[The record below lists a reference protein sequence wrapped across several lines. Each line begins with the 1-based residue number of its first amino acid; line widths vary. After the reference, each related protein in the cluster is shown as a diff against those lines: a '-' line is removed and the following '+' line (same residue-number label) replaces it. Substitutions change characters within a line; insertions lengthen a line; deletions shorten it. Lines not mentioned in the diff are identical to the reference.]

1 MSELFDD
8 DDDTPTVSVPR
19 FDGDDDEGEES
30 FIYDGADAPVTRT
43 TYREQLREVLD
54 DDADDD
60 TAEEHEVER
69 SLLHDVDRP
78 PITVEDEA
86 LPPAIFTPSPSS
98 ASASLSS
105 PPIMS
110 SSLLNGT
117 PTSLPLRP
125 FLHPTISRLRSYTP
139 QASPTSS
146 ATSAPS
152 AFRGVSPVP
161 SSFSTLSPGSSSARL
176 PGAEKHEFPQSN
188 GHVPDSREVF
198 RWTQLRA
205 LGTHVFARPSNK
217 AQAVLGAGVVGT
229 PTVLA
234 ANGLICVG
242 MDNGRILVFDFKQTL
257 KCVCGDPA
265 TEKTVGA
272 VTALA
277 LSHDHTFVAAGH
289 ATGHIQLFDL
299 KKPQVPARS
308 VPPTTLAVVG
318 SGRKEGHLEGSRIV
332 NIGFVAGRHTAIVT
346 ADHTG
351 LAFYHSLGKAL
362 FFDASDVL
370 RILGKYPDEE
380 PVVLGQ
386 PPFHRRRARRTN
398 TILAMAPLPLGTVP
412 HSTDTYNVTALLTA
426 AKLVIVGLKPSPK
439 TWYRKH
445 RGEDDDQMG
454 KGKFRAALAWFPS
467 VIPGAS
473 AGRTKP
479 EPPPTKD
486 NAKGTTP
493 MLVYSWG
500 SKLQL
505 LLVSELRTV
514 EKFTSERTGKLTT
527 VEVGRLVF
535 EEKAQWTARDNVHA
549 IQWLN
554 AKQILAVTTSALEVY
569 DVHTRTLVEHTPFD
583 PSLLVSPTIAHTI
596 NGAFSYSDA
605 TGDVAHSV
613 RTYKGKIFLLGRQEV
628 QVGTLLTWADRIL
641 SFVENGDFLSAIDLT
656 RSYYL
661 GTAPGNKNGL
671 PDDPLELKKVVGE
684 KMRELMVA
692 STRYA
697 FSEDRMTDATHH
709 SPDGRGVDRTSLFE
723 NLVSTCARACIALG
737 DLEFLFEDLFQA
749 YDDAGIASIYLE
761 QFETFVL
768 EHDVRT
774 VDPRIAQR
782 LIALHAANGRPDRAE
797 RVIWHID
804 PVCLDIDQAVQL
816 CQTHHLYDALMYVY
830 TRAMRDYVA
839 PVVEMLGLIRRVTQ
853 LRRSPVPDEA
863 ALEPLIV
870 NAYKVYPYLADVLSG
885 LTYPSEE
892 PLDED
897 EGTQAKRDLYAF
909 LFHGRSSTW
918 PRGDGGRLI
927 LTAEEDGGVEPTYP
941 YCRLLLSFDAEA
953 FLHALD
959 LAFED
964 TYLNDETRGGASR
977 LVIVKILLEILA
989 SPPSSS
995 SASTLPSAVRTFVHI
1010 FIARNV
1016 PKYPQFIQMSPSVL
1030 HSILVGLT
1038 TDADRSTREDRQ
1050 LAAEYLLST
1059 YTPHESEQLL
1069 QLFEDA
1075 GFYRILRTWH
1085 RQEGRWAPLLLAHI
1099 HDPDVRPADLFASAH
1114 DIFATAAR
1122 SHAGTVP
1129 EDLKTTVAGALPDLL
1144 HFGVIDTARFL
1155 DHHVPQLHEDAIDQ
1169 ITSNTDHE
1177 RFAYL
1182 RCLLGLPSLDDE
1194 QQQHRPGP
1202 STGVPPR
1209 LRRMYV
1215 ELLGKIEPTSA
1226 IPSLQYLPA
1235 EFLEW
1240 DEALR
1245 TCEEQEVFDAV
1256 VWALNWRGDP
1266 KAALQ
1271 KAEAFGTR
1279 LSANVGW
1286 LVAQGAASSRQELQQ
1301 HVESLE
1307 AIGRTAVAICV
1318 ERSSQRRG
1326 ADEDASVEDL
1336 WFQLLRTQIAS
1347 VQAVSA
1353 CSPAGAE
1360 HEGQQHAP
1368 LTALRALVQ
1377 TTFSA
1382 LVSASAGRGVS
1393 FPRLFTRLVGTSTTA
1408 RGTQYTEFRTILTGM
1423 MEAYRAE
1430 GDMLAITKHLLD
1442 RDVFETVEMAA
1453 RARARGWAPR
1463 AGTCA
1468 GCRRPLAPATAKRQR
1483 GKGAADEEE
1492 GFGKGITIMR
1502 TGIAYHGS
1510 CLPPQL
1516 SSNVH

>member
-1 MSELFDD
+1 M
-8 DDDTPTVSVPR
+8 
-19 FDGDDDEGEES
+19 
-30 FIYDGADAPVTRT
+30 
-43 TYREQLREVLD
+43 
-54 DDADDD
+54 
-60 TAEEHEVER
+60 
-69 SLLHDVDRP
+69 
-78 PITVEDEA
+78 
-86 LPPAIFTPSPSS
+86 
-98 ASASLSS
+98 
-105 PPIMS
+105 
-110 SSLLNGT
+110 
-117 PTSLPLRP
+117 
-125 FLHPTISRLRSYTP
+125 
-139 QASPTSS
+139 
-146 ATSAPS
+146 
-152 AFRGVSPVP
+152 
-161 SSFSTLSPGSSSARL
+161 
-176 PGAEKHEFPQSN
+176 
-188 GHVPDSREVF
+188 
-198 RWTQLRA
+198 
-205 LGTHVFARPSNK
+205 
-217 AQAVLGAGVVGT
+217 
-229 PTVLA
+229 
-234 ANGLICVG
+234 
-242 MDNGRILVFDFKQTL
+242 
-257 KCVCGDPA
+257 
-265 TEKTVGA
+265 
-272 VTALA
+272 
-277 LSHDHTFVAAGH
+277 
-289 ATGHIQLFDL
+289 
-299 KKPQVPARS
+299 
-308 VPPTTLAVVG
+308 
-318 SGRKEGHLEGSRIV
+318 
-332 NIGFVAGRHTAIVT
+332 
-346 ADHTG
+346 
-351 LAFYHSLGKAL
+351 
-362 FFDASDVL
+362 
-370 RILGKYPDEE
+370 
-380 PVVLGQ
+380 
-386 PPFHRRRARRTN
+386 
-398 TILAMAPLPLGTVP
+398 
-412 HSTDTYNVTALLTA
+412 
-426 AKLVIVGLKPSPK
+426 
-439 TWYRKH
+439 
-445 RGEDDDQMG
+445 
-454 KGKFRAALAWFPS
+454 
-467 VIPGAS
+467 
-473 AGRTKP
+473 
-479 EPPPTKD
+479 
-486 NAKGTTP
+486 
-493 MLVYSWG
+493 
-500 SKLQL
+500 
-505 LLVSELRTV
+505 
-514 EKFTSERTGKLTT
+514 
-527 VEVGRLVF
+527 
-535 EEKAQWTARDNVHA
+535 
-549 IQWLN
+549 
-554 AKQILAVTTSALEVY
+554 
-569 DVHTRTLVEHTPFD
+569 
-583 PSLLVSPTIAHTI
+583 
-596 NGAFSYSDA
+596 
-605 TGDVAHSV
+605 
-613 RTYKGKIFLLGRQEV
+613 

-641 SFVENGDFLSAIDLT
+641 SFVESGDFLSAIDLT

-697 FSEDRMTDATHH
+697 FSEDRMKDATHH

-723 NLVSTCARACIALG
+723 NLVATCARACIALD

-749 YDDAGIASIYLE
+749 YDDAGIAPIYLE

-839 PVVEMLGLIRRVTQ
+839 PVVEMLRLIRKVTQ

-897 EGTQAKRDLYAF
+897 EGTQAKQDLYSF

-918 PRGDGGRLI
+918 PRGDGGRLV

-941 YCRLLLSFDAEA
+941 YCRLLLCFDAEA

-964 TYLNDETRGGASR
+964 TYLNARGGASR

-989 SPPSSS
+989 SPSPSS
-995 SASTLPSAVRTFVHI
+995 LPPAVRTFVHI
-1010 FIARNV
+1010 FVARNV
-1016 PKYPQFIQMSPSVL
+1016 PKYPQFLQMSPSVL

-1059 YTPHESEQLL
+1059 YTPHESELLL

-1085 RQEGRWAPLLLAHI
+1085 RQEGRLAPLLLAHI
-1099 HDPDVRPADLFASAH
+1099 HDSDVHPVDLFASAH
-1114 DIFATAAR
+1114 EIFATAAR

-1144 HFGVIDTARFL
+1144 HLGVIDTARFL
-1155 DHHVPQLHEDAIDQ
+1155 DRHVPQLHEDAIDLMK
-1169 ITSNTDHE
+1169 SNNNHE

-1182 RCLLGLPSLDDE
+1182 RCLLGPPSLDDE
-1194 QQQHRPGP
+1194 QPQQGP

-1215 ELLGKIEPTSA
+1215 ELLCKIEPTSV

-1256 VWALNWRGDP
+1256 VWALNWRGNP

-1271 KAEAFGTR
+1271 KAESFGTR

-1286 LVAQGAASSRQELQQ
+1286 LVAQGGATSRQELQQ
-1301 HVESLE
+1301 HVENLQ
-1307 AIGRTAVAICV
+1307 AIGRTGVAICV
-1318 ERSSQRRG
+1318 QHSSKRG
-1326 ADEDASVEDL
+1326 EAVEDL

-1353 CSPAGAE
+1353 CCPASSPSQNADAE
-1360 HEGQQHAP
+1360 REESQAQHA
-1368 LTALRALVQ
+1368 LTALRSLVQ

-1382 LVSASAGRGVS
+1382 LVSASAGRAVS
-1393 FPRLFTRLVGTSTTA
+1393 FPRLFTRLVETTA
-1408 RGTQYTEFRTILTGM
+1408 GTPGVGRGTPYTEFRTILTGM

-1430 GDMLAITKHLLD
+1430 GDMLAITKHLVD

-1453 RARARGWAPR
+1453 CARARGWAPR
-1463 AGTCA
+1463 VGTCA
-1468 GCRRPLAPATAKRQR
+1468 GCRRPLVPALAKHQQL
-1483 GKGAADEEE
+1483 GVPAADEEEE
-1492 GFGKGITIMR
+1492 GFGKITIMR

>member
-1 MSELFDD
+1 M
-8 DDDTPTVSVPR
+8 
-19 FDGDDDEGEES
+19 
-30 FIYDGADAPVTRT
+30 
-43 TYREQLREVLD
+43 
-54 DDADDD
+54 
-60 TAEEHEVER
+60 
-69 SLLHDVDRP
+69 
-78 PITVEDEA
+78 
-86 LPPAIFTPSPSS
+86 
-98 ASASLSS
+98 
-105 PPIMS
+105 
-110 SSLLNGT
+110 
-117 PTSLPLRP
+117 
-125 FLHPTISRLRSYTP
+125 
-139 QASPTSS
+139 
-146 ATSAPS
+146 
-152 AFRGVSPVP
+152 
-161 SSFSTLSPGSSSARL
+161 
-176 PGAEKHEFPQSN
+176 
-188 GHVPDSREVF
+188 
-198 RWTQLRA
+198 
-205 LGTHVFARPSNK
+205 
-217 AQAVLGAGVVGT
+217 
-229 PTVLA
+229 
-234 ANGLICVG
+234 
-242 MDNGRILVFDFKQTL
+242 
-257 KCVCGDPA
+257 
-265 TEKTVGA
+265 
-272 VTALA
+272 
-277 LSHDHTFVAAGH
+277 
-289 ATGHIQLFDL
+289 QLFFL
-299 KKPQVPARS
+299 Q
-308 VPPTTLAVVG
+308 
-318 SGRKEGHLEGSRIV
+318 
-332 NIGFVAGRHTAIVT
+332 GRH
-346 ADHTG
+346 
-351 LAFYHSLGKAL
+351 
-362 FFDASDVL
+362 
-370 RILGKYPDEE
+370 E
-380 PVVLGQ
+380 
-386 PPFHRRRARRTN
+386 
-398 TILAMAPLPLGTVP
+398 M
-412 HSTDTYNVTALLTA
+412 
-426 AKLVIVGLKPSPK
+426 
-439 TWYRKH
+439 
-445 RGEDDDQMG
+445 
-454 KGKFRAALAWFPS
+454 
-467 VIPGAS
+467 
-473 AGRTKP
+473 
-479 EPPPTKD
+479 
-486 NAKGTTP
+486 
-493 MLVYSWG
+493 
-500 SKLQL
+500 
-505 LLVSELRTV
+505 
-514 EKFTSERTGKLTT
+514 
-527 VEVGRLVF
+527 
-535 EEKAQWTARDNVHA
+535 
-549 IQWLN
+549 
-554 AKQILAVTTSALEVY
+554 
-569 DVHTRTLVEHTPFD
+569 
-583 PSLLVSPTIAHTI
+583 
-596 NGAFSYSDA
+596 
-605 TGDVAHSV
+605 
-613 RTYKGKIFLLGRQEV
+613 

-641 SFVENGDFLSAIDLT
+641 SFVESGDFLSAIDLT

-671 PDDPLELKKVVGE
+671 PDDPLELKKAVGE

-692 STRYA
+692 SMRYA

-723 NLVSTCARACIALG
+723 NLVATCARACIALG

-749 YDDAGIASIYLE
+749 YDDAGIAPIYLE

-830 TRAMRDYVA
+830 MRAMRDYVA
-839 PVVEMLGLIRRVTQ
+839 PVVEMLGLIRKVTQ

-897 EGTQAKRDLYAF
+897 EATEAKRDLYAF

-918 PRGDGGRLI
+918 PRGDSGRLI

-941 YCRLLLSFDAEA
+941 YCRLLLCFDAEA

-964 TYLNDETRGGASR
+964 TYLNDETHGGASR

-989 SPPSSS
+989 SPSSN
-995 SASTLPSAVRTFVHI
+995 LPPAVRTFVHI
-1010 FIARNV
+1010 FVARNV

-1085 RQEGRWAPLLLAHI
+1085 GQEGRWAPLLLAHI
-1099 HDPDVRPADLFASAH
+1099 HDPDVHPADLFASIH
-1114 DIFATAAR
+1114 EIFATAAQ

-1129 EDLKTTVAGALPDLL
+1129 EDLRATVAGALPDLL
-1144 HFGVIDTARFL
+1144 HFGIIDTARFL
-1155 DHHVPQLHEDAIDQ
+1155 DRHVPQLHEDAIDLMK
-1169 ITSNTDHE
+1169 SNTNHE

-1182 RCLLGLPSLDDE
+1182 RCLLGPPSLDDE
-1194 QQQHRPGP
+1194 HTRPGP

-1209 LRRMYV
+1209 LRQRYI
-1215 ELLGKIEPTSA
+1215 ELLCKIEPTSA

-1240 DEALR
+1240 DKALQ

-1256 VWALNWRGDP
+1256 VWALNWRGNP

-1271 KAEAFGTR
+1271 KAETFGTR

-1286 LVAQGAASSRQELQQ
+1286 LVAQGATSSSRQELQQ

-1318 ERSSQRRG
+1318 QRSSQRG
-1326 ADEDASVEDL
+1326 EGDVGLEDASVEDL

-1353 CSPAGAE
+1353 CCPADAFAE
-1360 HEGQQHAP
+1360 REESQAHYA
-1368 LTALRALVQ
+1368 LTALRSLVQ

-1393 FPRLFTRLVGTSTTA
+1393 FPRLFKRLVETTTTMKTTGA
-1408 RGTQYTEFRTILTGM
+1408 GRGTPYTEFRTILTGM

-1463 AGTCA
+1463 VGTCA
-1468 GCRRPLAPATAKRQR
+1468 GCRRPLAPAPAKAKQQL
-1483 GKGAADEEE
+1483 GAADEEE
-1492 GFGKGITIMR
+1492 GFGKRITIMR
-1502 TGIAYHGS
+1502 TGIAYHS
-1510 CLPPQL
+1510 PCLPPQL

>member
-1 MSELFDD
+1 
-8 DDDTPTVSVPR
+8 
-19 FDGDDDEGEES
+19 
-30 FIYDGADAPVTRT
+30 
-43 TYREQLREVLD
+43 
-54 DDADDD
+54 
-60 TAEEHEVER
+60 
-69 SLLHDVDRP
+69 
-78 PITVEDEA
+78 
-86 LPPAIFTPSPSS
+86 
-98 ASASLSS
+98 
-105 PPIMS
+105 MS
-110 SSLLNGT
+110 SSLPNGA

-139 QASPTSS
+139 HASPTSS

-161 SSFSTLSPGSSSARL
+161 SSFSTLSPGSSSAHL
-176 PGAEKHEFPQSN
+176 PGAEKHDFPQSN
-188 GHVPDSREVF
+188 GHILDSREVF

-205 LGTHVFARPSNK
+205 LGTHVFALPSSK
-217 AQAVLGAGVVGT
+217 AQAVLGAAAVGT

-257 KCVCGDPA
+257 KCVCGNPE

-299 KKPQVPARS
+299 KKPQVPARF
-308 VPPTTLAVVG
+308 VPPTTLAV
-318 SGRKEGHLEGSRIV
+318 EGSRIV

-346 ADHTG
+346 ADQTG

-412 HSTDTYNVTALLTA
+412 HPTDTYNVTALLTA

-445 RGEDDDQMG
+445 RGENDDQMG

-473 AGRTKP
+473 AARTKP
-479 EPPPTKD
+479 EPPPAKKD
-486 NAKGTTP
+486 NVNGTPPPTTP

-569 DVHTRTLVEHTPFD
+569 DVHTRALVEHTPFD

-671 PDDPLELKKVVGE
+671 PDDPLELKK
-684 KMRELMVA
+684 LMVA

-697 FSEDRMTDATHH
+697 FSEDRMTDATHQ

-723 NLVSTCARACIALG
+723 NLVATCVRACIALG

-839 PVVEMLGLIRRVTQ
+839 PVVEMLGLIRKVTQ

-897 EGTQAKRDLYAF
+897 EGTQAKRDLYTF

-927 LTAEEDGGVEPTYP
+927 LTAEEDGRVEPTYP
-941 YCRLLLSFDAEA
+941 YCRLLLNFDAEA

-964 TYLNDETRGGASR
+964 SYLNDETRGGASR

-995 SASTLPSAVRTFVHI
+995 TSSTLPPAVRTFVHI
-1010 FIARNV
+1010 FVARNV
-1016 PKYPQFIQMSPSVL
+1016 PKYPQFFISMSPSVL

-1155 DHHVPQLHEDAIDQ
+1155 DRHVPQLHEDAIDQ
-1169 ITSNTDHE
+1169 IDSNTDHE

-1182 RCLLGLPSLDDE
+1182 RCLLGPPSLDDE
-1194 QQQHRPGP
+1194 QQHRPGP

-1215 ELLGKIEPTSA
+1215 ELLCKIEPTSA

-1235 EFLEW
+1235 EFLEGVRRGRLGAQL
-1240 DEALR
+1240 EGRPQSRAPEGRGIRHALVG
-1245 TCEEQEVFDAV
+1245 EL
-1256 VWALNWRGDP
+1256 WASSSR
-1266 KAALQ
+1266 K
-1271 KAEAFGTR
+1271 
-1279 LSANVGW
+1279 
-1286 LVAQGAASSRQELQQ
+1286 GAASSRQELQQ

-1318 ERSSQRRG
+1318 ERSRPSDGG
-1326 ADEDASVEDL
+1326 AEDASVEDL

-1353 CSPAGAE
+1353 CSPATDEA
-1360 HEGQQHAP
+1360 QHA
-1368 LTALRALVQ
+1368 LTTLRSLVQ

-1393 FPRLFTRLVGTSTTA
+1393 FPRLFTRLVGTSTTT

-1453 RARARGWAPR
+1453 RARARGRAPS

-1468 GCRRPLAPATAKRQR
+1468 GCRRPLAPATAKKQR
-1483 GKGAADEEE
+1483 GKDVADEED
-1492 GFGKGITIMR
+1492 GFGKRITIMR

>member
-1 MSELFDD
+1 MSASGYSRQPSLGFSDSGDEKRIDSNGGDYSTRMSELFDDDDD

-19 FDGDDDEGEES
+19 FDFDADDDDDDEEA
-30 FIYDGADAPVTRT
+30 FVYDGADA
-43 TYREQLREVLD
+43 ELREVLD
-54 DDADDD
+54 DEDEH
-60 TAEEHEVER
+60 EEHEVER
-69 SLLHDVDRP
+69 SLLHDLDHP
-78 PITVEDEA
+78 PIAVGDEA
-86 LPPAIFTPSPSS
+86 LVTPSHLYTSPSS

-105 PPIMS
+105 PPIIV
-110 SSLLNGT
+110 
-117 PTSLPLRP
+117 TSLHLKT

-139 QASPTSS
+139 NASPGSS
-146 ATSAPS
+146 ATSPPS
-152 AFRGVSPVP
+152 ACRGVSPVP
-161 SSFSTLSPGSSSARL
+161 SSFSTLSPGSSSSHL
-176 PGAEKHEFPQSN
+176 PGAEKHDLLHSN
-188 GHVPDSREVF
+188 GHVPTCGSS
-198 RWTQLRA
+198 WPA
-205 LGTHVFARPSNK
+205 A
-217 AQAVLGAGVVGT
+217 VGT

-234 ANGLICVG
+234 ANGLVCVG
-242 MDNGRILVFDFKQTL
+242 MDNGRIFVFDFKQTL

-265 TEKTVGA
+265 KEKTVGA

-299 KKPQVPARS
+299 KKPQVPARF
-308 VPPTTLAVVG
+308 VLPTTLAAVG

-362 FFDASDVL
+362 FFEASDVL
-370 RILGKYPDEE
+370 RILGKYPNEE
-380 PVVLGQ
+380 IVVPGQ
-386 PPFHRRRARRTN
+386 APFHRRRARRTN

-412 HSTDTYNVTALLTA
+412 HPTDTYNVTALLTA

-445 RGEDDDQMG
+445 RNEDDDHMG
-454 KGKFRAALAWFPS
+454 KAKFRAAMAWYPS
-467 VIPGAS
+467 VVPGAS
-473 AGRTKP
+473 ANRTKP
-479 EPPPTKD
+479 EPSKKD
-486 NAKGTTP
+486 NGKGGPPPTTP
-493 MLVYSWG
+493 MC
-500 SKLQL
+500 
-505 LLVSELRTV
+505 
-514 EKFTSERTGKLTT
+514 ERTGKLMT

-535 EEKAQWTARDNVHA
+535 EEKAQWAARDNVHA

-554 AKQILAVTTSALEVY
+554 AKQILAVTTTALEVY
-569 DVHTRTLVEHTPFD
+569 DVNTRTLVEHAPFD
-583 PSLLVSPTIAHTI
+583 PTLLVSPTIAHTI

-605 TGDVAHSV
+605 TGDIAHSV
-613 RTYKGKIFLLGRQEV
+613 RTYKGKIFLLGRHEM

-641 SFVENGDFLSAIDLT
+641 SFVESGDFLSAIDLT

-661 GTAPGNKNGL
+661 GIAPGNKNGL

-692 STRYA
+692 STRYT
-697 FSEDRMTDATHH
+697 FSEDRMTDATHR

-723 NLVSTCARACIALG
+723 NLVATCARACIALG

-749 YDDAGIASIYLE
+749 YDDAGIAPIYLE

-768 EHDVRT
+768 EHD
-774 VDPRIAQR
+774 R

-804 PVCLDIDQAVQL
+804 PAVQL

-839 PVVEMLGLIRRVTQ
+839 PVVEMLRLIRKVTQ

-870 NAYKVYPYLADVLSG
+870 NAYKVYPYLADALSG

-897 EGTQAKRDLYAF
+897 EATEAKRDLYAF

-941 YCRLLLSFDAEA
+941 YCRLLLTFDAEA

-964 TYLNDETRGGASR
+964 TYLNDEKRGGASR

-989 SPPSSS
+989 SPPSSPS
-995 SASTLPSAVRTFVHI
+995 SSNIPSAVRTFVHI
-1010 FIARNV
+1010 FVARNV

-1030 HSILVGLT
+1030 HGILVGLA

-1069 QLFEDA
+1069 HLFEEA

-1085 RQEGRWAPLLLAHI
+1085 RQENRWAPLLLAHI
-1099 HDPDVRPADLFASAH
+1099 HDPDIHPADLFASAD
-1114 DIFATAAR
+1114 DIFVTASR
-1122 SHAGTVP
+1122 SHEGTVP
-1129 EDLKTTVAGALPDLL
+1129 EGLRTTVADALPDLL
-1144 HFGVIDTARFL
+1144 HFSVIDTARFL
-1155 DHHVPQLHEDAIDQ
+1155 DRHVPQLHDVTINL
-1169 ITSNTDHE
+1169 IISNMAHE

-1182 RCLLGLPSLDDE
+1182 RCLLGPPSLDDE
-1194 QQQHRPGP
+1194 QQTRPGP

-1209 LRRMYV
+1209 LRRMYI
-1215 ELLGKIEPTSA
+1215 ELLCKIEPSNA

-1235 EFLEW
+1235 DFLEW

-1256 VWALNWRGDP
+1256 VWALNWRGNP
-1266 KAALQ
+1266 SAALQ
-1271 KAEAFGTR
+1271 KAETFGTR
-1279 LSANVGW
+1279 LSTKVGL
-1286 LVAQGAASSRQELQQ
+1286 LVAQGASSTSEREDLQQ
-1301 HVESLE
+1301 HIESLE

-1326 ADEDASVEDL
+1326 GGEADVSASVEDL
-1336 WFQLLRTQIAS
+1336 WFQLLHTQITS

-1353 CSPAGAE
+1353 CCPADSNSQPPTRASDAT
-1360 HEGQQHAP
+1360 HAP
-1368 LTALRALVQ
+1368 
-1377 TTFSA
+1377 

-1393 FPRLFTRLVGTSTTA
+1393 FPRLFTRLVETTSAGAAKGGATP
-1408 RGTQYTEFRTILTGM
+1408 YMEFRTILTGM

-1442 RDVFETVEMAA
+1442 RDVFETVELAA
-1453 RARARGWAPR
+1453 RARGRGWAPR

-1468 GCRRPLAPATAKRQR
+1468 GCRRPWPSSSSVWA
-1483 GKGAADEEE
+1483 AADEDDEDEE
-1492 GFGKGITIMR
+1492 GFGKITIMR